1 MNLLILG
8 GSLVTICFRPIPT
21 QHARA
26 LQEGGRDAYGR
37 APEVR
42 VSDGEGIPCRHCLGE
57 VAKGERYLVLA
68 YTPFE
73 TLQPYAE
80 TGPIFLH
87 ADRCPAY
94 AETHVLPKEIGSRS
108 LVLMK
113 AYDARDRIVYGKGCL
128 IKPDDIT
135 GNAGELFEDSKIAY
149 LHVRSAYNN
158 CYSFR
163 IDRG

>member
-1 MNLLILG
+1 MSI
-8 GSLVTICFRPIPT
+8 SFQPIPT
-21 QHARA
+21 KDARA
-26 LQEGGRDAYGR
+26 LQGGGTDAYGQV
-37 APEVR
+37 PEVHM
-42 VSDGEGIPCRHCLGE
+42 SDGEGIPCRHCLGD

-68 YTPFE
+68 YTPFK

-87 ADRCPAY
+87 ADACPAY
-94 AETHVLPKEIGSRS
+94 ADTSALPEEIRSRA

-113 AYDARDRIVYGKGCL
+113 AYDGRDRIVYGKGCL

-135 GNAGELFEDSKIAY
+135 DSAGELFADKEIAY

-163 IDRG
+163 IERS